1 MNAEERRAHWDRIY
15 ATKREA
21 EVSWFE
27 ASPDASLAALARAG
41 VTRGSAIIDVGG
53 GASRLVD
60 RLVLDGYEDVTVL
73 DVSAAA
79 IEAAKA
85 RLGKAAERMC
95 WLVAD
100 ATAWTPARRYDV
112 WHDRAA
118 FHFLVDPADRAAY
131 VERRGRALKSAGVAI
146 IATFAPD
153 GPRTC
158 SGLPVAR
165 YDAANLSA
173 VVGRE
178 FDLIG
183 SRRYEHHTPSGASQP
198 FQFSIFKRV

>member
-85 RLGKAAERMC
+85 RLGKAADRMC
-95 WLVAD
+95 WLCRRRDSLD
-100 ATAWTPARRYDV
+100 ARQTLRHLARPR
-112 WHDRAA
+112 R
-118 FHFLVDPADRAAY
+118 LPLPLDPADRAAY
-131 VERRGRALKSAGVAI
+131 VERMGRALKSAGVAI